1 VHGAQPLS
9 GREVQLASY
18 PLGELRRSD
27 FRIVEAPVRDPLPGE
42 VVVRNTWTSVDPG
55 LRLRLAESAP
65 AGYFAPFRLRAPLDG
80 IMTVGEVIESRA
92 DGFDAGDTV
101 WHASGWRDYAVVAD
115 RAPAL
120 GGLGTLT
127 RLDTQR
133 APAQR
138 YLGPLGGMGLTAYA
152 GLFDAAGLREGD
164 VVWVSAAAGAVG
176 SLAAQFAKLRG
187 HRVIGSAGSDEKV
200 SYLLD
205 ELGLDAAFNHRAGRV
220 EDLLRAAAPE
230 GIDVYFDC
238 VGGDHLEAALGALR
252 RWGRVALC
260 GAVSQYGRAQ
270 RGPANLFQA
279 TANDLTLRGFRGSSR
294 LHLMGDMMRDVSG
307 WLADGRLRYRET
319 IVDGLERA
327 PDALAR
333 MLAGDTIGKTL
344 VRIA

>member
-1 VHGAQPLS
+1 MHGSQPLS

-18 PLGELRRSD
+18 PDGELRTSD
-27 FRIVEAPVRDPLPGE
+27 FRIVDVPVRDPSPGE
-42 VVVRNTWTSVDPG
+42 VLVRNSWTSVDPG
-55 LRLRLAESAP
+55 LRLRLSERAP
-65 AGYFAPFRLRAPLDG
+65 AGYFTAFGLHRALDG

-92 DGFDAGDTV
+92 DGFSAGDAV
-101 WHASGWRDYAVVAD
+101 WHASGWRDYAVVA
-115 RAPAL
+115 AGTPAL

-127 RLDTQR
+127 RVDTER

-138 YLGPLGGMGLTAYA
+138 YLGPLGGIGLTAYA
-152 GLFDAAGLREGD
+152 GLFDVAELRDGD

-200 SYLLD
+200 AYLLD
-205 ELGLDAAFNHRAGRV
+205 ELGLDAAFNHRAGAV
-220 EDLLRAAAPE
+220 AELLRTAAPE

-252 RWGRVALC
+252 RCGRVALC
-260 GAVSQYGRAQ
+260 GAVSQYGRPQ

-279 TANDLTLRGFRGSSR
+279 IANDLVLRGFRGSSH
-294 LHLMGDMMRDVSG
+294 LHRMGDMVREVSG
-307 WLADGRLRYRET
+307 WLADARLRYRET

-333 MLAGDTIGKTL
+333 MLAGETIGKTL
-344 VRIA
+344 VRIR